1 MQKYYKG
8 LAQCLTVVLLSVF
21 SLVLANS
28 SQAAPTVVND
38 DCLAPVPTQV
48 NPLTKRINLDWSKVV
63 NATSFNLQILPLG
76 GVCGVTAPMR
86 EIKDIARAS
95 YYTLPDDVACGLV
108 TVCVQTNCCND
119 RCDSCQIDPNKDYC
133 TDMADKYLGACGCN
147 GYGGTPGTFKYKY
160 AGSKVI
166 GCSWECVQGFSGGTP
181 KSCGTD
187 YKIECGKPP
196 HDTIVGAKP
205 FYGLCNVFDS
215 VRMRPDGDGYLVNP
229 PGVGT
234 SGSLLYTW
242 NCLGAKTSCMACRRA
257 VCATEFQGKT
267 LTTKPNEA
275 TLCLENGVMTADPS
289 KINLRLSPDG
299 KQWLWDCIGAEQ
311 CGTDKANRNWVDGSM
326 QDHCSAKAL
335 VCGWGH
341 KEYVT
346 YETLN
351 NNSNGVNVETYK
363 AFGNGQGRDLGAFW
377 CANGGRVEQP
387 YRNNQPVPAPLHM
400 KAGKIDTL
408 KWRCVYDNQ
417 ASSVNCQA
425 NLIACNTDLDAKKL
439 IQTSFDLYRNP
450 VNLCQAGD
458 ASKPFAAGLVN
469 VSNNGAASSNVFNWE
484 CVDKFFARA
493 GYNSL
498 TTKCSAK
505 ETACAVPPTGGYF
518 KNIDELNNQVPLCV
532 NAVQLPV
539 VKTDVN
545 SSTIDGWSW
554 ACDDSFG
561 KRTQCAAKRL
571 TCATPPD
578 KKSYT
583 SWTEFAA
590 ASVSCENT
598 ADDNIKNCTGVCNKA
613 GEKVVVT
620 RDAQTNVWSWT
631 CGEDKCGADYGAG
644 LGCGT
649 ANKSRHT
656 NKYWDKNKNNSQFLC
671 KDGSKPTITHKDG
684 GWSWNCGSDACSAF
698 EVNCGALGEDWVN
711 NDPGDTSATR
721 AYTKI
726 NWDKKIKA
734 NLPVN
739 GNLCLRARKITPIAS
754 SNNITDLSGVSILD
768 IESRSF
774 DVREPGNSARDW
786 WCYGDDDDSA
796 DRLWCDNSVVECGNA
811 DANHYINKNVRIRPK
826 TGGLPYVDGF
836 TNIDGWYHGSFN
848 DKEKNPLTDN
858 RWNSRCMGNDRYNKF
873 GIDEKFDPNSNR
885 GAYTW
890 DCRGDSDGQGEDST
904 LHCSARKDCGWAG
917 PEETG
922 YATVYFS
929 ENTARTNGQAA
940 GCWTAENIKAPVKH
954 SFAGWNVLPTDMFW
968 YEALGKTD
976 DQYKTDGYDGFN
988 HGTKQANYRVSDTQ
1002 PETGICPVD
1011 WEVPSSSSW
1020 HLLEYSLHDVAH
1032 VDGCDP
1038 IRFQSRYTYGC
1049 SPAAT
1054 SKSVLGY
1061 GLNSPITF
1069 DGLSFNSIYEHQYSA
1084 LESVGPKYLTKT
1096 SPCSPGFT
1104 NVIVSKGFDDRT
1116 LCKRMID
1123 HAIPIFFEFYLTSN
1137 SDKVGR
1143 MEQEVQNNY
1152 TNGSLNF
1159 DYTGYSL
1166 AKLRCVKSST
1176 IATPNP
1182 CAEWEKFY
1190 QEVFGLKVDLSKVP
1204 MPSSSIDLNFL
1215 QCMPAGLSYGQVHD
1229 KEKEFAKNQGLGIMD
1244 WDNNWPALINLNLE
1258 ERRTTKSYA
1267 IRHSGL
1273 AEAENTYANRSAN
1286 WIAQNKIKTMTRLE
1300 RAAFG
1305 LYYYWK
1311 NKANIDL
1318 QQITYC
1324 TGSRHTN
1331 GGVPYVNWF
1340 GNALSSN
1347 WVDATGARDI
1357 WRPRPVLAL

>member
-21 SLVLANS
+21 SLAVVNFA
-28 SQAAPTVVND
+28 QAAPTVVND

-242 NCLGAKTSCMACRRA
+242 NCLGAKTACVACRRA
-257 VCATEFQGKT
+257 VCNSEFQGKT
-267 LTTKPNEA
+267 LTAKPNEA

-299 KQWLWDCIGAEQ
+299 KQWLWDCIGTEQ
-311 CGTDKANRNWVDGSM
+311 CGTDKANRNWVDGTM
-326 QDHCSAKAL
+326 QDHCSAQAT
-335 VCGWGH
+335 VCGWGN

-346 YETLN
+346 YGTLN
-351 NNSNGVNVETYK
+351 NNTNGVNIETYK
-363 AFGNGQGRDLGAFW
+363 AFGNAQGRDLGAFW
-377 CANGGRVEQP
+377 CGNGARVEQP
-387 YRNNQPVPAPLHM
+387 YRNNQPVPAPIHV
-400 KAGKIDTL
+400 KAGKLDTL
-408 KWRCVYDNQ
+408 KWRCVYDNP
-417 ASSVNCQA
+417 ATSINCQA

-439 IQTSFDLYRNP
+439 TQTSFDGYRNP
-450 VNLCQAGD
+450 MNLCQAGD
-458 ASKPFAAGLVN
+458 ASKSFTAGLVN
-469 VSNNGAASSNVFNWE
+469 VSNNGAASNNVFNWD
-484 CVDKFFARA
+484 CADKFFGRA

-518 KNIDELNNQVPLCV
+518 KNIDELNNQAPLCV
-532 NAVQLPV
+532 NAAQLPV

-545 SSTIDGWSW
+545 SGTIDGWNWS
-554 ACDDSFG
+554 CDDSFG
-561 KRTQCAAKRL
+561 RRTQCAAKRL
-571 TCATPPD
+571 TCVTPPD

-583 SWTEFAA
+583 SWTEFAVA
-590 ASVSCENT
+590 PVSCDNT
-598 ADDNIKNCTGVCNKA
+598 ADDNIKNCSGVCNKT
-613 GEKVVVT
+613 GEKVIVT
-620 RDAQTNVWSWT
+620 RDAQTNAWSWT

-649 ANKSRHT
+649 ANKSSHT
-656 NKYWDKNKNNSQFLC
+656 AAYWEATKASDKFLC
-671 KDGSKPTITHKDG
+671 KDGSKPTISQTAT
-684 GWSWNCGSDACSAF
+684 GWDWNCGADKCAAT
-698 EVNCGALGEDWVN
+698 EVKCGDVGVNGSYTPANWSKRSLKDLCVAGKPVKFDGSVVN
-711 NDPGDTSATR
+711 NIDDIDYGVINGPALIGLESQEFPNGIKHNRSWSCAGDNRENKTMTDLLDCA
-721 AYTKI
+721 
-726 NWDKKIKA
+726 
-734 NLPVN
+734 
-739 GNLCLRARKITPIAS
+739 
-754 SNNITDLSGVSILD
+754 NNIVD
-768 IESRSF
+768 
-774 DVREPGNSARDW
+774 
-786 WCYGDDDDSA
+786 
-796 DRLWCDNSVVECGNA
+796 CGSA
-811 DANHYINKNVRIRPK
+811 DANKFLAAKADNRIRPK
-826 TGGLPYVDGF
+826 TQDQGF
-836 TNIDGWYHGSFN
+836 SYHASFGYDVGVPFN
-848 DKEKNPLTDN
+848 M
-858 RWNSRCMGNDRYNKF
+858 RCMNSNTAIVGKETY
-873 GIDEKFDPNSNR
+873 DPNSNR
-885 GAYTW
+885 GAFTW
-890 DCRGDSDGQGEDST
+890 SCGGDSDGMTGDSVVQ
-904 LHCSARKDCGWAG
+904 CSARKDCGWAG

-940 GCWTAENIKAPVKH
+940 GCWTAEDVHKDPVSGK
-954 SFAGWNVLPTDMFW
+954 SVNKV
-968 YEALGKTD
+968 YELMGRTY
-976 DQYKTDGYDGFN
+976 DQFKKDGYDGFN
-988 HGTKQANYRVSDTQ
+988 HGDKNTNSRIDNVGIEK
-1002 PETGICPVD
+1002 GICPD
-1011 WEVPSSSSW
+1011 GWEIPSNMAW
-1020 HLLEYSLHDVAH
+1020 HRLEDSLD
-1032 VDGCDP
+1032 DGGKCEEKRLDDTNDLSLP
-1038 IRFQSRYTYGC
+1038 FQC
-1049 SPAAT
+1049 NLAAT
-1054 SKSVLGY
+1054 GKSRLGY
-1061 GLNSPITF
+1061 GLSSPITF
-1069 DGLSFNSIYEHQYSA
+1069 A
-1084 LESVGPKYLTKT
+1084 AGPVNYFTKT
-1096 SPCSPGFT
+1096 SPCSADAANNLSYNIGTQGNELCVSSINQPFNWYGRDLPIGTKIFT
-1104 NVIVSKGFDDRT
+1104 RLFSFNPRMDDEVLGYAR
-1116 LCKRMID
+1116 
-1123 HAIPIFFEFYLTSN
+1123 
-1137 SDKVGR
+1137 DKVGR
-1143 MEQEVQNNY
+1143 F
-1152 TNGSLNF
+1152 GSAELHDVGNM
-1159 DYTGYSL
+1159 
-1166 AKLRCVKSST
+1166 RCVKSST
-1176 IATPNP
+1176 IATANP

-1190 QEVFGLKVDLSKVP
+1190 QEVFALKVDLSKVP

-1244 WDNNWPALINLNLE
+1244 WDANWPGLINLNAE

>member
-21 SLVLANS
+21 SLAVVNFA
-28 SQAAPTVVND
+28 QAAPTVVND

-166 GCSWECVQGFSGGTP
+166 GCSWDCVQGVSGGTP

-215 VRMRPDGDGYLVNP
+215 VRSRPDGDSYLVNP

-242 NCLGAKTSCMACRRA
+242 NCLGAKTSCVACRRA
-257 VCATEFQGKT
+257 VCNSEFQGKT
-267 LTTKPNEA
+267 LTAKPNEA

-299 KQWLWDCIGAEQ
+299 KQWLWDCIGTEQ
-311 CGTDKANRNWVDGSM
+311 CGTDKANRNWVDGTM
-326 QDHCSAKAL
+326 QDHCSAQAT
-335 VCGWGH
+335 VCGWGN

-346 YETLN
+346 YGTLN
-351 NNSNGVNVETYK
+351 NNTNGVNIETYK
-363 AFGNGQGRDLGAFW
+363 AFGNAQGRDLGAFW
-377 CANGGRVEQP
+377 CGNGARVEQP
-387 YRNNQPVPAPLHM
+387 YRNNQPVPAPIHV
-400 KAGKIDTL
+400 KAGKLDTL
-408 KWRCVYDNQ
+408 KWRCVYDNP
-417 ASSVNCQA
+417 ATSINCQA

-439 IQTSFDLYRNP
+439 TQNSFDGYRNP
-450 VNLCQAGD
+450 LNLCQAGD
-458 ASKPFAAGLVN
+458 ASKPFVAGLVN
-469 VSNNGAASSNVFNWE
+469 VSNNGAASNNVFNWD
-484 CVDKFFARA
+484 CVDKFFGRA

-498 TTKCSAK
+498 ITKCSAK

-518 KNIDELNNQVPLCV
+518 KNIEELNNQAPLCI
-532 NAVQLPV
+532 NGAQLPA

-545 SSTIDGWSW
+545 SSTIDGWNWS
-554 ACDDSFG
+554 CDDSFG
-561 KRTQCAAKRL
+561 RRTQCAAKRL

-583 SWTEFAA
+583 SWAEFTV
-590 ASVSCENT
+590 ASVSCDNT
-598 ADDNIKNCTGVCNKA
+598 ADDNIKNCAGVCNKSP
-613 GEKVVVT
+613 EKVTVT
-620 RDAQTNVWSWT
+620 RDAQTNAWSWT
-631 CGEDKCGADYGAG
+631 CGEDKCGAGYGAG

-656 NKYWDKNKNNSQFLC
+656 NKYWEKNKNNSQFLC
-671 KDGSKPTITHKDG
+671 KDGSKPTISHKDG
-684 GWSWNCGSDACSAF
+684 GWSWNCGSDACSAS

-754 SNNITDLSGVSILD
+754 SNNITDLSGVFILD

-796 DRLWCDNSVVECGNA
+796 DRLWCNNSVVECGNA
-811 DANHYINKNVRIRPK
+811 DANHYVNKNVRIRPK

-940 GCWTAENIKAPVKH
+940 GCWTAEDVNKDPVSGKLVVNAH
-954 SFAGWNVLPTDMFW
+954 EL
-968 YEALGKTD
+968 LGRTY
-976 DQYKTDGYDGFN
+976 DQFKKDGYDGFN
-988 HGTKQANYRVSDTQ
+988 HGDKNTNARIDNVGIEK
-1002 PETGICPVD
+1002 GICPD
-1011 WEVPSSSSW
+1011 GWEVPSNMTW
-1020 HLLEYSLHDVAH
+1020 HRLENSLD
-1032 VDGCDP
+1032 DGDRCEEQ
-1038 IRFQSRYTYGC
+1038 RFIHNNERLQC
-1049 SPAAT
+1049 NLAAT
-1054 SKSVLGY
+1054 AKSILGY
-1061 GLNSPITF
+1061 GLSSRITF
-1069 DGLSFNSIYEHQYSA
+1069 HADTDMYI
-1084 LESVGPKYLTKT
+1084 TKT
-1096 SPCSPGFT
+1096 SPCSTDASNNRNYNIIDENGVNMCHPIARSINWMNFVILPVGTWINDWFFT
-1104 NVIVSKGFDDRT
+1104 FYIDRDDLNKIARTVS
-1116 LCKRMID
+1116 
-1123 HAIPIFFEFYLTSN
+1123 
-1137 SDKVGR
+1137 
-1143 MEQEVQNNY
+1143 
-1152 TNGSLNF
+1152 
-1159 DYTGYSL
+1159 DYSSVSSM
-1166 AKLRCVKSST
+1166 RCVKSST
-1176 IATPNP
+1176 ITTSNP
-1182 CAEWEKFY
+1182 CVEWEKFY

-1244 WDNNWPALINLNLE
+1244 WDANWPGLINLNAE

-1273 AEAENTYANRSAN
+1273 AEAENKYANRSAN

-1300 RAAFG
+1300 RGVFG

-1340 GNALSSN
+1340 DNKLSSN